1 MGSRQEFDLT
11 ERLIQPN
18 MTDEETAKYWQA
30 KNAKVVVI
38 KHGMNGSTAYLN
50 NGESY
55 QSSLSLLSQE
65 KVLAEVMATPLD
77 SYMAFIKNGL

>member
-1 MGSRQEFDLT
+1 
-11 ERLIQPN
+11 

-38 KHGMNGSTAYLN
+38 KHGMKGSTAYLN

-55 QSSLSLLSQE
+55 SIKPFPVKSNSC
-65 KVLAEVMATPLD
+65 LD
-77 SYMAFIKNGL
+77 PIMMSASFEQLNSK

>member
-30 KNAKVVVI
+30 KNAKVVFNLLDV
-38 KHGMNGSTAYLN
+38 ADF
-50 NGESY
+50 
-55 QSSLSLLSQE
+55 LSQ
-65 KVLAEVMATPLD
+65 T
-77 SYMAFIKNGL
+77 IKTF